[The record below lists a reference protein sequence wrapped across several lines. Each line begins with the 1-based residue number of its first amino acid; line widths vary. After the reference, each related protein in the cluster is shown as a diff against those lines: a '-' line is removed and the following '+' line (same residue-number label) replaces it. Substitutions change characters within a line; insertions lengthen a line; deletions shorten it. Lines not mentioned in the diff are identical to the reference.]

1 MGRERCGTFAR
12 VLLSDLQVNA
22 AGPGLRRLLGVG
34 IFLCQ
39 NQVFPDG
46 WRAGATVIICF
57 EFSFVGGQASSPSG
71 GPRKRENR
79 SGTQAYPVSVRDS
92 AMSRALASFKYIAP
106 AVVAG
111 LYPLLLALE
120 LGFPLRRRKRRLA
133 PRIVTNISI
142 SALALAVGA
151 VISMLVSG
159 KLSIW
164 TEASNFGLLRA
175 LALPLVLQFVAGF
188 LLLDLTFYYWHRLNH
203 VFPLLWRFHNVHHI
217 DPDLD
222 VSTSFR
228 FHVVEVTYSAGFR
241 AAQMLAL
248 GVAPLTYVV
257 YELVFQLGTMFHHSN
272 LRLPIRLERA
282 LNRIFVTPRMHGIH
296 HSAVRE
302 ETNSNYS
309 VVFRWWDTLHRSL
322 QLIVPQSDLIIGV
335 PAYQQTGDNRIRH
348 LLSLPFRRQRPYW
361 RSADGAEALRREGV
375 SAPGVGT
382 MLE

>member
-1 MGRERCGTFAR
+1 MT
-12 VLLSDLQVNA
+12 
-22 AGPGLRRLLGVG
+22 
-34 IFLCQ
+34 
-39 NQVFPDG
+39 
-46 WRAGATVIICF
+46 
-57 EFSFVGGQASSPSG
+57 
-71 GPRKRENR
+71 
-79 SGTQAYPVSVRDS
+79 
-92 AMSRALASFKYIAP
+92 RALVSSKYVAP
-106 AVVAG
+106 AVVVG
-111 LYPLLLALE
+111 VFVVLLALE
-120 LGFPLRRRKRRLA
+120 FGFPLRRRKRRLA

-151 VISMLVSG
+151 VISTRVSAE
-159 KLSIW
+159 LSIW
-164 TEASNFGLLRA
+164 TETSNFGLLRA
-175 LALPLVLQFVAGF
+175 LALPLALQFAAGF

-228 FHVVEVTYSAGFR
+228 FHVVEVMYSAGFR
-241 AAQMLAL
+241 AAQMLTL

-257 YELVFQLGTMFHHSN
+257 YELVFQVGTMFHHSN
-272 LRLPIRLERA
+272 LRLPLRLETE

-309 VVFRWWDTLHRSL
+309 VVFRWWDALHRSL
-322 QLIVPQSDLIIGV
+322 RLNVPQSDVIIGV
-335 PAYQQTGDNRIRH
+335 PAYHEESDNRIRH

-375 SAPGVGT
+375 GKPGVGV